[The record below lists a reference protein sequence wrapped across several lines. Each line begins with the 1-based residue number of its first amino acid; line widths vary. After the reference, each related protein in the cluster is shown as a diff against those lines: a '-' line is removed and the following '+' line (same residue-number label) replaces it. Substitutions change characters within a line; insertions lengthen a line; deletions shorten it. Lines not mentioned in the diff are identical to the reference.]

1 MLRRLS
7 DAFANG
13 TVTEPANGPLHSSS
27 LEGARGVKV
36 LYHIQGQVNPVSP
49 RTPCPSP
56 ALAVL
61 TPLGSFTVLS
71 IQLEKSTLVTKDSLV
86 SACFVTDGKLSV
98 TPDQQLIQDE
108 NSSLFFAQMND
119 RLSLL
124 IQIPFQQKKKD
135 IEKAYEVH
143 VSSPS
148 SLLPRP
154 SPLLPMLFL
163 HLF

>member
-1 MLRRLS
+1 
-7 DAFANG
+7 
-13 TVTEPANGPLHSSS
+13 
-27 LEGARGVKV
+27 
-36 LYHIQGQVNPVSP
+36 
-49 RTPCPSP
+49 
-56 ALAVL
+56 
-61 TPLGSFTVLS
+61 VLS